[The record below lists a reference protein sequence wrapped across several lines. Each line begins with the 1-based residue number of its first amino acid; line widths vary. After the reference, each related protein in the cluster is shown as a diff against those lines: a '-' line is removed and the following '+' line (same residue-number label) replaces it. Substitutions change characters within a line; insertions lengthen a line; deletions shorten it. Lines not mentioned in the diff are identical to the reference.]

1 MREPN
6 GSGRQSSFEAWYDT
20 ASPAASAPRERSSAE
35 KAADAE
41 AIAQNLANQDQVVS
55 NHVAAMESA
64 VTAGDLASW
73 TTAKHAAEAA
83 VTQLGRMVDVA
94 FEAMA
99 NATAPEVRKRLA
111 GVDELFT
118 GAATRVRE
126 APAAPAPRVPVLS
139 CADELLAVLMPA
151 QAAGESKAVF
161 DASDQAVRK
170 IFRTQMSYSDIR
182 AFKAILSEHKDHEIA
197 RRFGRF
203 GGARQQALLNIFA
216 EPAVR
221 ARAVR
226 IENGTEKNQKHRRDV
241 SGTTHPAAPKENPA
255 SVESA
260 TAQPAPAPVAPAP
273 VAPAPVAPAPVAP
286 AEAKTAEPKTA
297 ASPPRKVPFLQLT
310 DISARP
316 AAQRQ
321 ANGGTAAGGDPAST
335 MAPPA
340 AELDT
345 DALALQAKKRGG
357 TTSTTIAGTSD
368 ASKHDRDHGPQSAA
382 VYFADNQNRF
392 FEAIRT
398 RLAGVKLA
406 PPHERL
412 VWVGDSGAL
421 SKAFEYAML
430 AVAGTD
436 MDLAL
441 ALPQLLYP
449 VDPWQLIDL
458 RRDLTSGRPGE
469 LVDREPALGTIDW
482 NPIIGQALAL
492 EIEGSLRQSL
502 PRMGLRYVAQADD
515 YAGQLGPDMLVASH
529 PFDRV
534 VARLLCDHLVVRF
547 VPDGRRG
554 TAGKRADT
562 DAPAAFKN
570 GIRMVTFEWQGAQ
583 DPKLWN
589 WVRVTEPADAR
600 AEEVA
605 AMLYDRLD
613 DKSHTEYAYG
623 LTMAPPYV
631 RVPPAWARRF
641 PAAEQHA
648 PKATAREGEGAEA
661 SSALDLADS
670 LFGDEAATA
679 QAGKPAAKLDI
690 PRLQHTLDQSEA
702 QLRLASDRLAD
713 WNLGYLVGPAMR
725 WILRHKDAVLATPT
739 ETLRVWA
746 SIAGAQAATLAE
758 AIGDLIEVVDIAKSA
773 HVVPGTPEAKPFRDV
788 IEALAIAMGESQ
800 LGRTAATQLTVA
812 KQRKAHLPFT
822 LLDRSL
828 RESHDAAQELTTA
841 GHVPDSESH
850 PTDHVALAHNT
861 NRTLEAGALAIREKA
876 VAGGAIDADELDAL
890 TVAASEETLRVRI
903 LTLYGKLDQLDG
915 AAEQATEGATG
926 QLGNLFND
934 DVRNLHRELVAIKP
948 LAWAVLD
955 TMRKDVV
962 PKPPIPSDPA
972 LARHA
977 FAQARKLAVA
987 TAQAAFAQLTEDTKL
1002 NTLFQRALDSISSAQ
1017 RNTAYFTLAVEIAA
1031 LIGVSVVGGVAGS
1044 LVSGVVRGAFLADAA
1059 ADTAAFARMATAAR
1073 VIGGAANVASDAAV
1087 QAAGQTAIF
1096 GGNTKVTFIEN
1107 VMMNVMTLG
1116 ALRPFH
1122 GLGDEIGKL
1131 DKSAAGLWKVASGG
1145 KVVLVAAGT
1154 LTIETLVGAG
1164 ASYVAARLVEGAPPP
1179 SEQTAVSWA
1188 MQGAAMAVGKF
1199 INGKM
1204 QDVTARWSKLGEKGV
1219 HLLKRAHAQHER
1231 AKLLE
1236 HSGSTEAAL
1245 QLLEEHKRLLEDE
1258 HALLHDPGAVARLG
1272 LDASQLGALRAGND
1286 SALRDSR
1293 SQAFDVMSM
1302 RFHGLEP
1309 VAANGLVWSG
1319 TREQIELLLQQ
1330 SGAAAKNVQQD
1341 GAGRWTAKLGGR
1353 EVTFVEVAAVHKPAT
1368 TSGHPFGDRVKA
1380 IGDDGYATNPARL
1393 TALHKEWQAKQ
1404 PAIASKIHYDAEKN
1418 TSYFEVEIHAKR
1430 VRIEA
1435 RLAPK
1440 INSFA
1445 QLDAG
1450 KNRIIGKPIA
1460 AADGPAIL
1468 RALVNNDASA
1478 LKAVGIS
1485 GVARMPLDA
1494 AVEFG
1499 LGEISDGRVVV
1510 IRGEKEAVDWSTLPG
1525 IEIVGHTHPSVRSN
1539 DLPPSGDVHSGREIS
1554 LDELVRPT
1562 KEPLVAR
1569 ELVFPSVPDFL
1580 VMEHL
1585 GVDGHR
1591 VYTPFVVRDG
1601 MVLKPSPGETGP
1613 RLEFTIGLPHEVGKL
1628 PDGGQVYRSRVKGTV
1643 GGQSGPP
1650 PIDVDVWIVHDEG
1663 GGHLYMAE
1671 PAGLIPTARSAAKPA
1686 PSTRTPAP
1694 APSLEHI

>member
-1 MREPN
+1 MREPIRP
-6 GSGRQSSFEAWYDT
+6 GRQSSFDAWYDT
-20 ASPAASAPRERSSAE
+20 ASTPASPPRERSSAE

-55 NHVAAMESA
+55 SHVAAMEIA
-64 VTAGDLASW
+64 ATAGDPAGW
-73 TTAKHAAEAA
+73 ATAKHAADAA

-99 NATAPEVRKRLA
+99 NATVPEVRKRLA

-126 APAAPAPRVPVLS
+126 APAAPAPRVAVPS

-151 QAAGESKAVF
+151 QPAGESKAVF

-182 AFKAILSEHKDHEIA
+182 AFNSILSEHKDHEIA

-203 GGARQQALLNIFA
+203 GETRRNALLSIFA

-226 IENGTEKNQKHRRDV
+226 LENGTENSQKHRRDV
-241 SGTTHPAAPKENPA
+241 SGTTPGAAHPATPKENPA
-255 SVESA
+255 SVEPA
-260 TAQPAPAPVAPAP
+260 TAEPTTAKPAPAPVAS
-273 VAPAPVAPAPVAP
+273 
-286 AEAKTAEPKTA
+286 AEPKTAEPKTAEPKTA
-297 ASPPRKVPFLQLT
+297 ASPPRRVPFLQLT
-310 DISARP
+310 DISASP
-316 AAQRQ
+316 ATQRQ
-321 ANGGTAAGGDPAST
+321 SIGGTAAGGAPAST

-357 TTSTTIAGTSD
+357 TTSRANPGTSD
-368 ASKHDRDHGPQSAA
+368 ASKHDKDHGPQSAV

-398 RLAGVKLA
+398 RLARVKLA

-421 SKAFEYAML
+421 AKAFEYAML

-436 MDLAL
+436 MDLAH
-441 ALPQLLYP
+441 ALPPLLYP
-449 VDPWQLIDL
+449 ADPWQLIDL
-458 RRDLTSGRPGE
+458 GRDLTSGRPGE

-515 YAGQLGPDMLVASH
+515 YAGELVPDMLVASH

-547 VPDGRRG
+547 VPAHGKATKRG
-554 TAGKRADT
+554 DTAS
-562 DAPAAFKN
+562 PAAFRD
-570 GIRMVTFEWQGAQ
+570 GIRLTTFEWQGAR
-583 DPKLWN
+583 DRKLWN
-589 WVRVTEPADAR
+589 WVRVAEPADAR
-600 AEEVA
+600 PEEVA
-605 AMLYDRLD
+605 ASVFERGDGQN
-613 DKSHTEYAYG
+613 HTEQAYA
-623 LTMAPPYV
+623 LTAAPPYF
-631 RVPPAWARRF
+631 RIPPAWARKF
-641 PAAEQHA
+641 PAAAEHA
-648 PKATAREGEGAEA
+648 PPPETGDDAQVSG
-661 SSALDLADS
+661 ALDLADS
-670 LFGDEAATA
+670 QLGDEAATA

-690 PRLQHTLDQSEA
+690 PGLQHTLDQSEA

-713 WNLGYLVGPAMR
+713 WKLGHLVGPAMR

-800 LGRTAATQLTVA
+800 LGRTAATQLTAA

-850 PTDHVALAHNT
+850 PTDHVAVAHNT
-861 NRTLEAGALAIREKA
+861 NRTLEAGALAIREKT
-876 VAGGAIDADELDAL
+876 VAGGAIDPDELDAL

-915 AAEQATEGATG
+915 AAGQATEGATG

-934 DVRNLHRELVAIKP
+934 EVRNLHRELVTIKP
-948 LAWAVLD
+948 LAWTVLE
-955 TMRKDVV
+955 TMRKDVI

-987 TAQAAFAQLTEDTKL
+987 SAQAAFAQLTEDKKL

-1017 RNTAYFTLAVEIAA
+1017 RNTAYFTLAIEIAA

-1073 VIGGAANVASDAAV
+1073 VIGGAANVATDAAV

-1107 VMMNVMTLG
+1107 VMMNLMTLG
-1116 ALRPFH
+1116 ALRPLH

-1204 QDVTARWSKLGEKGV
+1204 QDLTARWSKLGEQGV

-1245 QLLEEHKRLLEDE
+1245 QLLEAHARLLEDE

-1272 LDASQLGALRAGND
+1272 LDASQLGALRGGND
-1286 SALRDSR
+1286 TALRDSR
-1293 SQAFDVMSM
+1293 SQAFDVMSL

-1319 TREQIELLLQQ
+1319 TREQIELLLQK
-1330 SGAAAKNVQQD
+1330 SGAAAKDVQQD

-1353 EVTFVEVAAVHKPAT
+1353 EVTFVEVAAVHKTGA

-1380 IGDDGYATNPARL
+1380 IGDGRYATYPGRL
-1393 TALHKEWQAKQ
+1393 TALHTEWRAKKT
-1404 PAIASKIHYDAEKN
+1404 AIASKIHYDAENN
-1418 TSYFEVEIHAKR
+1418 TSYFEVEIDAKR

-1440 INSFA
+1440 ITSFG
-1445 QLDAG
+1445 QIDAG
-1450 KNRIIGKPIA
+1450 KNRIIGNPIA

-1468 RALVNNDASA
+1468 RALVNRDASA
-1478 LKAVGIS
+1478 LEAVGIS
-1485 GVARMPLDA
+1485 GKARMPLDPA
-1494 AVEFG
+1494 TEFG

-1510 IRGEKEAVDWSTLPG
+1510 VRGEREAVDWNTLPG
-1525 IEIVGHTHPSVRSN
+1525 IEIIGHMHPSTPDN
-1539 DLPPSGDVHSGREIS
+1539 DLREAKSGRNEIS
-1554 LDELVRPT
+1554 LDEVLRPT
-1562 KEPLVAR
+1562 KDPLLAR
-1569 ELVFPSVPDFL
+1569 ELVFPSTPDFL
-1580 VMEHL
+1580 VMAQL
-1585 GVDGHR
+1585 GIDGHR

-1601 MVLKPSPGETGP
+1601 MVLKPSPGETDP

-1628 PDGGQVYRSRVKGTV
+1628 PDGGQVYKSRVKATV

-1650 PIDVDVWIVHDEG
+1650 PIDVDVWIVRDEAS
-1663 GGHLYMAE
+1663 GHLEMAE
-1671 PAGLIPTARSAAKPA
+1671 PAGMIPTTTSVP
-1686 PSTRTPAP
+1686 PHP
-1694 APSLEHI
+1694 L